1 MFLDTKSQIEPTK
14 IKSRPYFLF
23 FSKLSEIYYLHPFM
37 ADVVCEQDMALKH
50 PSRSFVDYQIH
61 LKLDK
66 YKWSDAD
73 FMASNAS
80 SANEYPSCN
89 EIMGK
94 KIINTLIFL
103 GGWTDTKHWT
113 REKLSCPIIIRL
125 DESDMCDSITKK
137 TTWIMQSRRLLF
149 YLKNL

>member
-1 MFLDTKSQIEPTK
+1 
-14 IKSRPYFLF
+14 
-23 FSKLSEIYYLHPFM
+23 
-37 ADVVCEQDMALKH
+37 
-50 PSRSFVDYQIH
+50 
-61 LKLDK
+61 
-66 YKWSDAD
+66 
-73 FMASNAS
+73 
-80 SANEYPSCN
+80 
-89 EIMGK
+89 MGK

-113 REKLSCPIIIRL
+113 REKLSWPIIIRL